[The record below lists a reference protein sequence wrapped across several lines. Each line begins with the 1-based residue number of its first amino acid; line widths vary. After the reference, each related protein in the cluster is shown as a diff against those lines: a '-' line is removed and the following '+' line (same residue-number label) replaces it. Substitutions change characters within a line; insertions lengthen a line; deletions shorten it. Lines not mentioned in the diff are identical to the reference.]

1 MNNRGIVISGG
12 QFSATQVAVGDQAS
26 INNDAGREGSELLG
40 KLDELLSAI
49 QAADI
54 RPSERDSIVK
64 NIDSMKEQATTVN
77 PDKTLMARSLH
88 LIEKAVPAVTGVV
101 SILAAVKSL
110 VGL

>member
-12 QFSATQVAVGDQAS
+12 QLSATQVAVGDQAS
-26 INNDAGREGSELLG
+26 INNDCGREGSELLG

-64 NIDSMKEQATTVN
+64 YINTVKEQAKAAN
-77 PDKTLMARSLH
+77 PDKTLMAKSLH
-88 LIEKAVPAVTGVV
+88 LIEKAAPAIAGVV